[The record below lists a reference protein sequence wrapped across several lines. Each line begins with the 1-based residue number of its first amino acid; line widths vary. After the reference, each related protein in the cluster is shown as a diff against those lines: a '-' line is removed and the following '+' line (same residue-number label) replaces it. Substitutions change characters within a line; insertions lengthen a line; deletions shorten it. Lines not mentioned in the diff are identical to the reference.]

1 MRILAVDD
9 DPVILDLLKESLT
22 AHEHYD
28 LVCCST
34 GEEALTV
41 LQSGL
46 TPFDCFLLDIM
57 LPGIDGVEL
66 CDRVRQMK
74 EYRTTPIVMITAS
87 REPDLMG
94 RAFYAGATDF
104 LPKPL
109 NGVELGARINSAGML
124 NDSLHRERQTR
135 HTLDELT
142 AQMKVRFDEQIKLSS
157 KDVTNL
163 ASLENDLL
171 RLPTGCYSMTLF
183 SIDVLGL
190 RGIHRAVKAP
200 QFRAQVEAVAE
211 AACAALDGTS
221 ARIAYAGSGRFMG
234 VIMGRRRLNT
244 NAVLDD
250 MTSRMTEN
258 WNEDATG
265 TPMPPQLQIA
275 QIGDQRILSGLSA
288 SDVLRTHLVSND
300 LMQAPDPDRQDR
312 LFSKF
317 DRAVG

>member
-28 LVCCST
+28 LICCAT
-34 GEEALTV
+34 GEEALGV
-41 LQSGL
+41 LESGL
-46 TPFDCFLLDIM
+46 EPFDCFLLDIM
-57 LPGIDGVEL
+57 LPGIDGVEV
-66 CDRVRQMK
+66 CDRIRQMQQ
-74 EYRTTPIVMITAS
+74 YRATPIIMITAS

-135 HTLDELT
+135 HTLDELS
-142 AQMKVRFDEQIKLSS
+142 AKMKVRFDEQIKLSS
-157 KDVTNL
+157 KDVGDL
-163 ASLENDLL
+163 ATLENNLL
-171 RLPTGCYSMTLF
+171 RLPAGCYAMTLF

-190 RGIHRAVKAP
+190 RGIHRAVKPP
-200 QFRAQVEAVAE
+200 QFRAQVEKVAD
-211 AACAALDGTS
+211 AAFAALGKSS
-221 ARIAYAGSGRFMG
+221 AKIAYAGSGRFMG
-234 VIMGRRRLNT
+234 VIMGRGRLNPA
-244 NAVLDD
+244 AVVEEMNDLLAQD
-250 MTSRMTEN
+250 
-258 WNEDATG
+258 WDAEVTG
-265 TPMPPQLQIA
+265 TPLPPQLQIA
-275 QIGDQRILSGLSA
+275 QIGDQRIWSGLSA
-288 SDVLRTHLVSND
+288 SDMLRDHLVSND
-300 LMQAPDPDRQDR
+300 LMQEPDPVRQDR